1 MSLFLGLPDQLLQ
14 SSFTTGV
21 TQMSVAEIEMI
32 TLVMRKKGA
41 LHHLLFVI
49 LSGHRNIVSIL
60 VHCESSAVNGCRQKE
75 SPKS

>member
-21 TQMSVAEIEMI
+21 TQNVSCRNRNDNACDEKKRC
-32 TLVMRKKGA
+32 MR
-41 LHHLLFVI
+41 HLLFVI